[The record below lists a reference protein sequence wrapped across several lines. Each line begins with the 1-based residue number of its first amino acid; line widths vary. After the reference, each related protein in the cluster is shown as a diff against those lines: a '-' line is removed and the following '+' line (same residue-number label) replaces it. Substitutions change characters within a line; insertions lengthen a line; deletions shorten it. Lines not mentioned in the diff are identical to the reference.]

1 MAGEAQEL
9 DGVWRSLRDRLD
21 YASFVPVLIPDF
33 VRADLRSRDGTQ
45 YTVLKNPQ
53 GDSGAGT
60 YVRLEAADMELVE
73 LMDGRRTIED
83 VLVEHLGR
91 TGAFAL
97 DRLARLTA
105 ALRANG
111 FFGEEPPAL
120 YQKLFARRA
129 RRDPLLRM
137 QMWFRR
143 LIVWDIARWSNA
155 EKPVDVLYR
164 AIGWLFFTKVGSVL
178 AILFSAA
185 GLWTWIQESRAP
197 RHDLVTFEGSYV
209 LGILLLTVLQVL
221 SISVHE
227 AGHALAIRHF
237 GRRVRR
243 LGFAVY
249 YLFPCFY
256 VDSTD
261 MALGT
266 RQQRIVVSL
275 AGPIGGLLVGAAC
288 AFVTATAGD
297 TLVGAIAYSA
307 ASLFVFQFVLNLL
320 PILDLDGY
328 HILVDALDAPML
340 RQRALAFVRGSAIRK
355 LRRRQPWTPREVGL
369 AAFGLA
375 AIVTSL
381 LMLGFAVWMWRTRV
395 SVAATELLRLGPLGV
410 LALAALVLVFV
421 GPLILTVLA
430 RLLGLGRA
438 TARLYA
444 ARRRRAAQREV
455 EERIQ
460 MLARIR
466 FLNGLPRAALAAIAD
481 HLQIEE
487 VAADD
492 TVVTFGE
499 PADRFYLVRSGL
511 LEALGPEGEQ
521 FGRIVPGEGFG
532 ELALLD
538 RTTRTATVR
547 ALEPTVLWSLDRG
560 HFERWVK
567 DRFEVG
573 ARIRAS
579 REERGRLAALPFFK
593 GLASQE
599 LDRIVPRMQTRRVAA
614 GQDVVRAGDPGD
626 RYYLIRE
633 GRASVHLPDGS
644 LVRELGPGDGFGE
657 IALLFGGARTAT
669 VTAVSD
675 LVLATLA
682 RPDFAKLVRGSGE
695 TMGEFRE
702 RTGHYVGAGLGGAVT
717 SGS

>member
-1 MAGEAQEL
+1 MEGIWA
-9 DGVWRSLRDRLD
+9 SLRDRLD
-21 YASFVPVLIPDF
+21 YASFVPRLIPDYE
-33 VRADLRSRDGTQ
+33 RADLRSRDGTQ
-45 YTVLKNPQ
+45 YTVLKNPH
-53 GDSGAGT
+53 GDKGAGT
-60 YVRLEAADMELVE
+60 YLRLEAADMELIE
-73 LMDGRRTIED
+73 HMDGKNTIED
-83 VLVEHLGR
+83 VIVAHLQR
-91 TGAFAL
+91 TGNFAL

-111 FFGEEPPAL
+111 FFGEEPPAV

-129 RRDPLLRM
+129 RRDPLVRVQTWL
-137 QMWFRR
+137 QR

-164 AIGWLFFTKVGSVL
+164 TVGWFFFTRIGATL
-178 AILFSAA
+178 AIAFSLA
-185 GLWTWIQESRAP
+185 GLWLWILETRAP
-197 RHDLVTFEGSYV
+197 RHDLVTFQGSYV
-209 LGILLLTVLQVL
+209 QGILLLTVLQVL

-227 AGHALAIRHF
+227 AGHALAIRHY

-243 LGFAVY
+243 LGFAIY

-261 MALGT
+261 MALAT

-288 AFVTATAGD
+288 AFVTAGGGESLA
-297 TLVGAIAYSA
+297 GAIAYRA

-340 RQRALAFVRGSAIRK
+340 RQRSLAFVRGTAIRK

-369 AAFGLA
+369 ASFGLA

-381 LMLGFAVWMWRTRV
+381 LMLGFAVWLWQTRV
-395 SVAATELLRLGPLGV
+395 AVAARELLALGIAGY
-410 LALAALVLVFV
+410 LALGAILVVFV
-421 GPLILTVLA
+421 GPLLVAVIA
-430 RLLGLGRA
+430 RLFGIAR
-438 TARLYA
+438 TSARLYA
-444 ARRRRAAQREV
+444 ARQKRAAEREM

-460 MLARIR
+460 LLARIR
-466 FLNGLPRAALAAIAD
+466 FLHGLPRPALAAIAD
-481 HLQIEE
+481 HLRVDHVEQGD
-487 VAADD
+487 V
-492 TVVTFGE
+492 VVTYGE
-499 PADRFYLVRSGL
+499 PADRFYLVRSGA
-511 LEALGPEGEQ
+511 LEAIGPEGEQ
-521 FGRIVPGEGFG
+521 FGRIIPGEGFG

-538 RTTRTATVR
+538 KTTRTATVR
-547 ALEPTVLWSLDRG
+547 ALEPAVLWSLDRG

-579 REERGRLAALPFFK
+579 REERQRLAALPFFK

-599 LDRIVPRMQTRRVAA
+599 LDRIAARLQTKRVAA
-614 GQDVVRAGDPGD
+614 GADVVRAGDPGD

-633 GRASVHLPDGS
+633 GTASVRLPDGTQ
-644 LVRELGPGDGFGE
+644 VRTLGPGDGFGE
-657 IALLFGGARTAT
+657 LALLFGGARTAT

-682 RPDFAKLVRGSGE
+682 RSDFARLVRSSGE
-695 TMGEFRE
+695 TVGEFRE
-702 RTGHYVGAGLGGAVT
+702 RTGHYVGAGLGGAVAT
-717 SGS
+717 GS

>member
-1 MAGEAQEL
+1 MWQ
-9 DGVWRSLRDRLD
+9 SLRDRLD
-21 YASFVPVLIPDF
+21 YASSVPRLIPDF
-33 VRADLRSRDGTQ
+33 ERADLRSRDGTH
-45 YTVLKNPQ
+45 YTVLKNPH
-53 GDSGAGT
+53 GDRGAGT
-60 YVRLEAADMELVE
+60 YLRLEAADVELVE
-73 LMDGRRTIED
+73 LMDGARTIED
-83 VLVEHLGR
+83 VLVEHLSR
-91 TGAFAL
+91 TGTFAL

-111 FFGEEPPAL
+111 FFGEEPAAI

-129 RRDPLLRM
+129 RRDPLVRL
-137 QMWFRR
+137 QTWLHR

-155 EKPVDVLYR
+155 ERPVDVLYR
-164 AIGWLFFTKVGSVL
+164 AIGWLFFTRIGAAL
-178 AILFSAA
+178 AVLFSAA
-185 GLWTWIQESRAP
+185 GLWLWIQESRAP
-197 RHDLVTFEGSYV
+197 RHDLVTFQGSYV

-249 YLFPCFY
+249 YMFPCFY

-297 TLVGAIAYSA
+297 TFVGAIAYSA
-307 ASLFVFQFVLNLL
+307 ASLFVFQFILNLL

-328 HILVDALDAPML
+328 HILVDALDAPLL
-340 RQRALAFVRGSAIRK
+340 RQRALGFVRGSAIRK
-355 LRRRQPWTPREVGL
+355 LRRRQSWTPREIGL

-381 LMLGFAVWMWRTRV
+381 LMLGFAIWLWQTRV
-395 SVAATELLRLGPLGV
+395 SVAAAELLRLGPVGV
-410 LALAALVLVFV
+410 LGLSAIVVVFV
-421 GPLILTVLA
+421 GPLIVAVLA
-430 RLLGLGRA
+430 RLLGIGRT
-438 TARLYA
+438 TARLFA
-444 ARRRRAAQREV
+444 ARRRRAAEREM

-460 MLARIR
+460 TLARIR

-481 HLQIEE
+481 HLRVDHVE
-487 VAADD
+487 AADM
-492 TVVTFGE
+492 VVTYGE
-499 PADRFYLVRSGL
+499 PADRFYLVRSGA
-511 LEALGPEGEQ
+511 LEAIGPEGEQ

-547 ALEPTVLWSLDRG
+547 ALEPSVLWSLDRG

-579 REERGRLAALPFFK
+579 REERDRLGALPFFK

-599 LDRIVPRMQTRRVAA
+599 LDRIAARMQTRRVAA
-614 GQDVVRAGDPGD
+614 GEDVVTAGEPGD
-626 RYYLIRE
+626 RYYVVRE
-633 GRASVHLPDGS
+633 GTASVRLPDGTA
-644 LVRELGPGDGFGE
+644 VRTLGAGDGFGE
-657 IALLFGGARTAT
+657 LALLFGGARTAT

-675 LVLATLA
+675 LVLATLS
-682 RPDFAKLVRGSGE
+682 RSDFARLVRGSGE
-695 TMGEFRE
+695 TVGEFHE

>member
-1 MAGEAQEL
+1 MTEL
-9 DGVWRSLRDRLD
+9 DGVWASLRDRLD
-21 YASFVPVLIPDF
+21 YASFVPGLIPDF
-33 VRADLRSRDGTQ
+33 ERADLRSRDGTQ
-45 YTVLKNPQ
+45 YTVLKNPH
-53 GDSGAGT
+53 GDKGAGT
-60 YVRLEAADMELVE
+60 YLRLEAADMELVA
-73 LMDGRRTIED
+73 LMDGARTIED
-83 VLVEHLGR
+83 VLVEHLQR
-91 TGAFAL
+91 TGNFAL
-97 DRLARLTA
+97 GRLARLTA

-111 FFGEEPPAL
+111 FFGEEPPAI

-129 RRDPLLRM
+129 QRDPLVRL
-137 QMWFRR
+137 QTWLHR

-155 EKPVDVLYR
+155 ERPVDVLYR
-164 AIGWLFFTKVGSVL
+164 TIGWLFFNRIGATL
-178 AILFSAA
+178 AVLFSAA
-185 GLWTWIQESRAP
+185 GLWAWILESRAP
-197 RHDLVTFEGSYV
+197 RHDLVTFQGSYV

-227 AGHALAIRHF
+227 AGHALAIRHY
-237 GRRVRR
+237 GRRVRK
-243 LGFAVY
+243 LGIAIY
-249 YLFPCFY
+249 YLFPCAY

-261 MALGT
+261 MALAT

-297 TLVGAIAYSA
+297 SLAGSIAYRA

-328 HILVDALDAPML
+328 HILVDALDAPLL

-355 LRRRQPWTPREVGL
+355 LRRRQPWTPREIGL

-381 LMLGFAVWMWRTRV
+381 LMLGFAAWLWQTRV
-395 SVAATELLRLGPLGV
+395 SVAAAELLRLGLVGV
-410 LALAALVLVFV
+410 LALGAIVVVFV
-421 GPLILTVLA
+421 GPLVVAVLA
-430 RLLGLGRA
+430 RVLGIGRT

-444 ARRRRAAQREV
+444 SRRRRAAEREM

-460 MLARIR
+460 TLARIR

-481 HLQIEE
+481 HLRIDQ
-487 VAADD
+487 VAPGD
-492 TVVTFGE
+492 TVVTYGE
-499 PADRFYLVRSGL
+499 PADRFYLVRSGA

-547 ALEPTVLWSLDRG
+547 ALEPTALWSLDRG

-579 REERGRLAALPFFK
+579 REERDRLGALPFFK

-599 LDRIVPRMQTRRVAA
+599 LDRIAARMQTRRVPA
-614 GQDVVRAGDPGD
+614 GEDVVTAGEPGD
-626 RYYLIRE
+626 RYYVIRE
-633 GRASVHLPDGS
+633 GTASVRLPDGS
-644 LVRELGPGDGFGE
+644 FVRTLGAGDGFGE
-657 IALLFGGARTAT
+657 LALLFGGPRTAT
-669 VTAVSD
+669 VTADTD
-675 LVLATLA
+675 LVLATLS
-682 RPDFAKLVRGSGE
+682 RSDFAKLVRGSGE
-695 TMGEFRE
+695 TVGEFRE